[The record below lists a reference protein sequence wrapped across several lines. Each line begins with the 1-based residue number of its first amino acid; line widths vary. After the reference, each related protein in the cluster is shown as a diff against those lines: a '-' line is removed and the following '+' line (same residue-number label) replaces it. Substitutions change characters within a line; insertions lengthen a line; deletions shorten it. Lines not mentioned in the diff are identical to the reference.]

1 MAVIRWQLLLIGMGI
16 SMWFE
21 RFWFALYCKF
31 DVNDF
36 IKEVS
41 THQNENGQ
49 ASTACCCLLLTICSL
64 IDLVIAQHALMLLAA
79 LCAL

>member
-1 MAVIRWQLLLIGMGI
+1 MICSVSLWMVVVRWQLLLIAMGI

-31 DVNDF
+31 DVNNF

-49 ASTACCCLLLTICSL
+49 VPRPLP
-64 IDLVIAQHALMLLAA
+64 LVI
-79 LCAL
+79 CC